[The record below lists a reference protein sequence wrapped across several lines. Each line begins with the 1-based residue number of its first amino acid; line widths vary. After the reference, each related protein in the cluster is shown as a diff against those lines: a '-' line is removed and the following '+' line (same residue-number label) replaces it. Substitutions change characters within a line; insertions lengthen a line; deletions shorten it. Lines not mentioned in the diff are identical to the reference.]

1 MAKEMRT
8 AAELAALIRA
18 RLQNPSGCTIE
29 ISPHHAGWNAQ
40 AKCRLDNG
48 TALRAEV
55 HQIAERLRMFYDL
68 KS

>member
-1 MAKEMRT
+1 MAKQMRT

-18 RLQNPSGCTIE
+18 RLKDPSGCTIE
-29 ISPHHAGWNAQ
+29 IAPHPMGWNAQ

-48 TALRAEV
+48 TAVRAEV